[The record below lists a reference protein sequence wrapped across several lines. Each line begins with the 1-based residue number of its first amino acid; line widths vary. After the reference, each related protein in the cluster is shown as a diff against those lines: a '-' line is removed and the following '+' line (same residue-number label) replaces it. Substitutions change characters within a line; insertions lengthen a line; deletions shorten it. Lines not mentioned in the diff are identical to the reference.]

1 MRTQIKI
8 LGTIDLL
15 LGIYFFWTFGD
26 FMFESTTDFI
36 QNEFALTVFFAGL
49 IIGGVGLWIRKKFGW
64 IANQMTGIHIILS
77 AVIGV
82 TVTSNRVV
90 ISENGT
96 TIFILAVLVLIIGV
110 RLLWTNR
117 QQWLDEF
124 KLSNRIRLLTIIL
137 GTGISLALLLKSHV

>member
-1 MRTQIKI
+1 
-8 LGTIDLL
+8 
-15 LGIYFFWTFGD
+15 
-26 FMFESTTDFI
+26 MFESTTDFI